1 MENVAAALFR
11 MDITVCRTTSRHLLD
26 EKRPAYQFYGNITE
40 LSKKIEPLG
49 FLRIQ
54 KSYLV
59 NMHYVEIFQ
68 YNKVQLRGGLCLAPS
83 EKNYSELKQK
93 YLHWRGKSRWML

>member
-1 MENVAAALFR
+1 MR
-11 MDITVCRTTSRHLLD
+11 
-26 EKRPAYQFYGNITE
+26 
-40 LSKKIEPLG
+40 
-49 FLRIQ
+49 FLAFQ